1 MSPAVTWA
9 RQPIAGVSPNQER
22 VLETVCPSVAATGL
36 GQTLGGLFD
45 SIDAKINGVKLSYLL
60 FCLPLAPVALAIY
73 LIQKVVGNQYV
84 LTNRSVEVR
93 KLVGRVLIEKISLND
108 IEAINVV
115 TRGGQAFYRAGDLE
129 LVNGRGEVV
138 LRLAGVPWPER
149 FRKIILETREA
160 RKSSDESLARIE
172 ARKG

>member
-93 KLVGRVLIEKISLND
+93 KLVGRVLIEKVSLND

-129 LVNGRGEVV
+129 LVNGRGEVI

>member
-1 MSPAVTWA
+1 MSSAATWA
-9 RQPIAGVSPNQER
+9 KQPIAGVSPNQER

-73 LIQKVVGNQYV
+73 LLQKVVGNQYI

-93 KLVGRVLIEKISLND
+93 KLIGRVLLEKVSLAD
-108 IEAINVV
+108 VDSVNVV
-115 TRGGQAFYRAGDLE
+115 TRGGQAFYRAGDIE
-129 LVNGRGEVV
+129 LVNGRGEVI
-138 LRLAGVPWPER
+138 LRLPGVPWPER
-149 FRKIILETREA
+149 LRKVILETREA
-160 RKSSDESLARIE
+160 RKRSDESLARIE
-172 ARKG
+172 SRK